1 MKPLSRFV
9 LIFVVA
15 CGASQQSIYG
25 QPREVPAG
33 VAYERSLPSRYE
45 HVIADMLKFC
55 EPAKG
60 FWVDLGAGKGQVAIP
75 LIEKTGNPI
84 TMVDPDAE
92 AMSDGLTIAR
102 EKGLQDKLSAVVAT
116 AEALP
121 FPDNSVD
128 LLVSRGSIFFWQD
141 PPKGLREVY
150 RVLRPGCRAYIG
162 GGAGSGYPQDATA
175 ALIESRKKQL
185 KGDEAEFWQRFVELR
200 RPEQMQ
206 KWAEDAGL
214 PEFEVLGRGALSAD
228 DERVG
233 QGVWILFEKQAEIIT
248 RKADD
253 IVTVKRN
260 DDTLVYTVRSASG
273 IGSATLSPWSGWPQ
287 KVVLRL
293 YLRGL
298 ESLTVSNGQLD
309 LRGSVASHSGHPRR
323 LSVKQGDRETAVEQ
337 DTDYWAKIAARD
349 AQGNP
354 IEGLPDEGG
363 YFELQLPAGLFEAR
377 PKSLT
382 VQWIDFYRR

>member
-1 MKPLSRFV
+1 
-9 LIFVVA
+9 
-15 CGASQQSIYG
+15 
-25 QPREVPAG
+25 
-33 VAYERSLPSRYE
+33 
-45 HVIADMLKFC
+45 MLKFC

-75 LIEKTGNPI
+75 MIETTGNPM

-92 AMSDGLTIAR
+92 AMSEGLKTAR
-102 EKGLQDKLSAVVAT
+102 EKGLQDKLSAVVAS

-141 PPKGLREVY
+141 PAKGLREVY
-150 RVLRPGCRAYIG
+150 RVLRPGCRAFIG

-175 ALIESRKKQL
+175 ALIESRKKQT
-185 KGDEAEFWQRFVELR
+185 KGEEAEFWQQFVERR

-206 KWAEDAGL
+206 KWGEDAGL
-214 PEFEVLGRGALSAD
+214 PKFEVLGRGALSAD

-233 QGVWILFEKQAEIIT
+233 QGVWILFEKQPEVIT
-248 RKADD
+248 RKAEDN
-253 IVTVKRN
+253 VTVNRH
-260 DDTLVYTVRSASG
+260 DDTLVYAVRSASG
-273 IGSATLSPWSGWPQ
+273 IGSATLSPWNGWSH

-298 ESLTVSNGQLD
+298 ESLTVSNGQVELH
-309 LRGSVASHSGHPRR
+309 GSVASHSGNPQQM
-323 LSVKQGDRETAVEQ
+323 SIKQGDRETAVEQ
-337 DTDYWAKIAARD
+337 DTAYWAEIAVYD

-354 IEGLPDEGG
+354 VKGLPSDGG
-363 YFELQLPAGLFEAR
+363 YFEVALPPALFELP

-382 VQWIDFYRR
+382 VHWIDFYRQ